1 MKKLMFSLLLI
12 AATFNATAVTYSGKA
27 TVTLK
32 SSDNKSCA
40 VVIATS
46 NDLVDGLNPEYYAAL
61 NDEGKSVLL
70 YVDYEGTRYS
80 HFGTSETTMRNMP
93 LVMKANSATD
103 YRFLFSN
110 LEGAIEIYDTKLD
123 SVLDKSQVYNFTIE
137 DSERDANNIVAN
149 RFIINYVA
157 PAPTCTEVR
166 NGLNIDQYYT
176 ICLPKAVTA
185 ANGASFWNMTNRGDG
200 IAYLVEAELPLVAGR
215 PYIFQA
221 EAEELCV
228 FYSGEDAAAGT
239 YGALHGTFAEMDQAA
254 LDAAVAANDGSDIYL
269 LNNNALWKV
278 NGQSD
283 NHLAPNRAYIVYNLL
298 DYSVPNQVPGRRV
311 RAIPMQGQGTT
322 GVDNLNATEA
332 PVKTVIDG
340 KLYIIRGEHMFDA
353 TGRMVK

>member
-137 DSERDANNIVAN
+137 DSERDANNIIAD
-149 RFIINYVA
+149 RFIINYV
-157 PAPTCTEVR
+157 PAPVYSVTT
-166 NGLNIDQYYT
+166 NIDGWASYSSDVDLVAPTGLTVYAGTIDDKELILTSVNYIKANEGVIVKGEASQTYTLTPGSGSDSYTNDLKPSSAWANHSGTIYCLRNEGVVGTTAFYQYT
-176 ICLPKAVTA
+176 GSDMP
-185 ANGASFWNMTNRGDG
+185 ANK
-200 IAYLVEAELPLVAGR
+200 AYLQISATPSSAPKRISMRFNQPTAIENVELEAVKAEKF
-215 PYIFQA
+215 I
-221 EAEELCV
+221 E
-228 FYSGEDAAAGT
+228 
-239 YGALHGTFAEMDQAA
+239 
-254 LDAAVAANDGSDIYL
+254 
-269 LNNNALWKV
+269 
-278 NGQSD
+278 NGQV
-283 NHLAPNRAYIVYNLL
+283 LIKRGEIIYN
-298 DYSVPNQVPGRRV
+298 V
-311 RAIPMQGQGTT
+311 QGQI
-322 GVDNLNATEA
+322 
-332 PVKTVIDG
+332 VK
-340 KLYIIRGEHMFDA
+340 
-353 TGRMVK
+353 